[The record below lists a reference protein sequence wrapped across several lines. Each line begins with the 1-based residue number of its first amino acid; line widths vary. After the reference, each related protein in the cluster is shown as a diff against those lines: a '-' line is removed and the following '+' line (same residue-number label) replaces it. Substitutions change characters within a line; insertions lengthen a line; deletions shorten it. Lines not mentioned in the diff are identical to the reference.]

1 VGRVTDAGTRPSDER
16 GIHVTTKVERLVN
29 LTVALLETRRP
40 LSLAELKRSTGYYGQ
55 PDAEAARRMF
65 ERDKDELRRLG
76 VPIET
81 TSVPLSDE
89 QGYRVPRR
97 AYELPDVDLTGEE
110 VAALALAVRMTGADG
125 TPLALAKLAAR
136 APDPV
141 EVLEPTTRV
150 ELPVD
155 PVDAV
160 ADAVVGRRVLRFTYR
175 RADGGQSERRID
187 PYAVVRRKAAWYVV
201 GRDHDRAALR
211 AFRLDR
217 MTDRPQPEGPSGAFD
232 PPDDLDV
239 AAAVS
244 GPELEGVVVTL
255 AVAAPARWAVEL
267 RGGRT
272 TGRYHGDDEVFEVT
286 GLHPWRDRS
295 WLLGLGADVTVL
307 GPSELRAEIVGAL
320 DALVGT
326 ATPEDV
332 APGAGADD
340 TGRAGPA

>member
-1 VGRVTDAGTRPSDER
+1 
-16 GIHVTTKVERLVN
+16 VTTKVERLVN

-40 LSLAELKRSTGYYGQ
+40 LSLAELKRSTGYYDQ
-55 PDAEAARRMF
+55 SDPEAARRMF

-81 TSVPLSDE
+81 APVPLSDE

-110 VAALALAVRMTGADG
+110 VAALALAVRLTGADG

-141 EVLEPTTRV
+141 DIAEPTTRV

-160 ADAVVGRRVLRFTYR
+160 ADAVVGRRVLTFTYR
-175 RADGGQSERRID
+175 RADGGQSARRID

-217 MTDRPQPEGPSGAFD
+217 MTDRPRAQGPEGAFE
-232 PPDDLDV
+232 PPEDLDV

-267 RGGRT
+267 RGGRA
-272 TGRYHGDDEVFEVT
+272 TGRTHGDDEVFEVT

-307 GPSELRAEIVGAL
+307 EPLELREALVEAL
-320 DALVGT
+320 DALVEPGPTT
-326 ATPEDV
+326 AARP
-332 APGAGADD
+332 
-340 TGRAGPA
+340 